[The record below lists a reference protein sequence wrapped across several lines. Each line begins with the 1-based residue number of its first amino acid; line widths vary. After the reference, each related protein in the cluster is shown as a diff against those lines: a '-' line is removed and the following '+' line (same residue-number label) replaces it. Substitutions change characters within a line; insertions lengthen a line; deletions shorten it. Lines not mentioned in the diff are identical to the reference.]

1 MLENIPPLD
10 LAGQYKTIAA
20 ELEAAVLEV
29 MVSGRYIGGPAVQG
43 FEEQLAAYIGTSEC
57 VACASGTDA
66 LYLALRALE
75 IGPGNEVITTAFT
88 FMASAEAINLVGA
101 TPVFVDIQ
109 ENTFNMDVSQV
120 EAAITAKTRAILPVH
135 LFGQPVDMT
144 RLMEVAQRWGLAV
157 IEDVAQATGA
167 EWTDLK
173 ADKPFADKPFAEP
186 GASYKTGSIGD
197 IGCFSFF
204 PTKNLGCFGD
214 GGACTTNDPAI
225 AAKMRMLKEH
235 GASRRYYHEEI
246 GINSRL
252 DAIQAAILQIKL
264 RYLDIWNDRRR
275 SIARRY
281 HQLLAPLYGV
291 IAPQEIPGGRCVWNQ
306 YTIRL
311 KSLDL
316 PPNSAPE
323 RGVGRDR
330 IRNQLSDRG
339 ISSTVYYPFPLHLMP
354 VYQYLGYR
362 AGRLPVAEQVCQEVL
377 SLPMFPELLPEQQE
391 KIVYTLKDC
400 LLDG

>member
-29 MVSGRYIGGPAVQG
+29 MASGRYIGGSAVQG

-66 LYLALRALE
+66 LYLALRALD
-75 IGPGNEVITTAFT
+75 IGPGDEVITTAFT

-144 RLMEVAQRWGLAV
+144 RLMAVAKGSGLAV

-167 EWTDLK
+167 EWTYRE
-173 ADKPFADKPFAEP
+173 ADKPFADKPVADKPFADKV
-186 GASYKTGSIGD
+186 ASYKTGSIGD

-214 GGACTTNDPAI
+214 GGACTTNDAAI
-225 AAKMRMLKEH
+225 AAKMRVLKDH
-235 GASRRYYHEEI
+235 GACRRYYHEEI

-252 DAIQAAILQIKL
+252 DTIQAAILQIKL

-275 SIARRY
+275 SVARYY
-281 HQLLAPLYGV
+281 HRLLAPLDGV

-311 KSLDL
+311 KNMDP
-316 PPNSAPE
+316 PPNC
-323 RGVGRDR
+323 RDR
-330 IRNQLSDRG
+330 IRNQLGDRG
-339 ISSTVYYPFPLHLMP
+339 IGSTVYYPFPLHLQP
-354 VYQYLGYR
+354 VYQYLGYG
-362 AGRLPVAEQVCQEVL
+362 AGRLPVAERVSQEVL
-377 SLPMFPELLPEQQE
+377 SLPMFPELSPEQQE
-391 KIVYTLKDC
+391 RIVYALKDC
-400 LLDG
+400 LQAEG